1 MLEGSHCMTTNP
13 VFAKCVMSFC
23 NIKAFLIKSKCRF
36 CTGNISVGR
45 MGLLVKKKQKSFG
58 ISSYFME
65 IAKIN

>member
-1 MLEGSHCMTTNP
+1 MTTNP

-23 NIKAFLIKSKCRF
+23 SIKALLIKRKCRF
-36 CTGNISVGR
+36 WTGNISVGR

-65 IAKIN
+65 NCKD